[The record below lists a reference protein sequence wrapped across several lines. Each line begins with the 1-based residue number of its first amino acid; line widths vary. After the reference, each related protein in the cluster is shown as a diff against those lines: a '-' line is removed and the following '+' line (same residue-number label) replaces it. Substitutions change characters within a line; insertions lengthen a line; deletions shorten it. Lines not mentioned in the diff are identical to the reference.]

1 MRYLGK
7 KSVASWIHR
16 VLGFLWYAFWVIGIL
31 LAGWQLFTGIFP
43 EKSLTNLP
51 PASLQI
57 QTPGLDIKFE
67 GVTAAIVSQRFLWL
81 TLFSTVV
88 VFAVYLYV
96 LYNLRRVFATLVA
109 GNPFAREN
117 VSSIRRI
124 GGAVITGAV
133 VRSLVQTA
141 FGLFFAQNV
150 AIPGVDF
157 TAKLTLD
164 FVTLFLGF
172 VILVLAE
179 IFRMG
184 SELKEEQDLTV

>member
-1 MRYLGK
+1 M
-7 KSVASWIHR
+7 
-16 VLGFLWYAFWVIGIL
+16 IGIL
-31 LAGWQLFTGIFP
+31 LAGWQLVTGIFP
-43 EKSLTNLP
+43 EKSLTSLP

-67 GVTAAIVSQRFLWL
+67 GVTAAIVSPRFLSL

-88 VFAVYLYV
+88 VYAVFLYV

-109 GNPFAREN
+109 GNLFGLEN
-117 VSSIRRI
+117 FSSIRRI
-124 GGAVITGAV
+124 VGTVITGAV
-133 VRSLVQTA
+133 LRALVQTA
-141 FGLFFAQNV
+141 CGMFFAQNV